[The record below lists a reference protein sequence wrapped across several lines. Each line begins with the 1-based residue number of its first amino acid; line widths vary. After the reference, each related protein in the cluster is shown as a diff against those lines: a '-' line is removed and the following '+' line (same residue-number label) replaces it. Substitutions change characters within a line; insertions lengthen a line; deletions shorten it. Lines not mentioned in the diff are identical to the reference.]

1 MISKPDQS
9 RWQKVAFL
17 CAICLHIYHIL
28 TDDYREITAILSFIN
43 RWTTYCKSLNTI
55 MCDLNLSVM
64 PVLERIMKHKCFYS
78 SPNGVRVQI
87 ALSAINN

>member
-1 MISKPDQS
+1 MISKQDQS

-43 RWTTYCKSLNTI
+43 RWTTYCKSKYN
-55 MCDLNLSVM
+55 
-64 PVLERIMKHKCFYS
+64 H
-78 SPNGVRVQI
+78 VRPKFI
-87 ALSAINN
+87 SDASFRKDNET